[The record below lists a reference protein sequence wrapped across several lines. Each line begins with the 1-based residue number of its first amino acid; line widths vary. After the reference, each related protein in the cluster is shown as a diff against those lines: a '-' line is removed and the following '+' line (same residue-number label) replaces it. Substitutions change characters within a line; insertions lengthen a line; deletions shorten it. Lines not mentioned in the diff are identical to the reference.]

1 VLKMDLNDY
10 YEEILNPNELIN
22 NFENLLE
29 FEKWCLLGSILDLEE
44 CLKVF
49 VHHELYEHCAV
60 IRNVLEDKKDET
72 NR

>member
-1 VLKMDLNDY
+1 MDLNDY

>member
-1 VLKMDLNDY
+1 MELNDY

-29 FEKWCLLGSILDLEE
+29 FEKWCLLVSILDLEE

-49 VHHELYEHCAV
+49 VHHELYEHCVV
-60 IRNVLEDKKDET
+60 IRNVLEDKKDEL
-72 NR
+72 